1 MGDFNLTQDSEPVKI
16 LSKNLDDTFYH
27 SKTPHY
33 GPIGTFQAFDVNK
46 PAKDRIER
54 LKESIRAETGYSQKN
69 FLMST
74 MQLNM
79 YLLRRLQDEK
89 AKALQSS
96 KN

>member
-1 MGDFNLTQDSEPVKI
+1 MAKDMTD
-16 LSKNLDDTFYH
+16 
-27 SKTPHY
+27 KTME
-33 GPIGTFQAFDVNK
+33 FLE
-46 PAKDRIER
+46 DRIER